1 MDKKDWVTI
10 RLETG
15 YSKEDEKE
23 AKEWIYSFQPK
34 NFPEEYLIV
43 NQCKEYCQS
52 GLMFWIHGPRKAIEA
67 LLEDYYK
74 ASYLNPDLTERTE
87 FSAKEIESIKNMVR
101 THIEE
106 VCV

>member
-15 YSKEDEKE
+15 YDDEDEKI
-23 AKEWIYSFQPK
+23 AMEWIRSFQPA
-34 NFPEEYLIV
+34 NYPYEYLIV

-87 FSAKEIESIKNMVR
+87 FSDKEIKEIENMVR
-101 THIEE
+101 EHIEE
-106 VCV
+106 VC